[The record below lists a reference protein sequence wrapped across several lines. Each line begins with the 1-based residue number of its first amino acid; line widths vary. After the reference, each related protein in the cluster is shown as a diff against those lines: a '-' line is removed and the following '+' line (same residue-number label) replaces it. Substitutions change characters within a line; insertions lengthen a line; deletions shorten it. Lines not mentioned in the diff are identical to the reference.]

1 MSEEPTI
8 DKFKQTFLEEAREIL
23 VELES
28 ALLALNDNRGDNE
41 LVGRA
46 FRALH
51 TIKGSGAMFGFDEL
65 AAFTHNLENAFDEVR
80 NRRLHVT
87 SELINLSLAA
97 LDQIK
102 AMLDEAAGRGE
113 ANRTV
118 SAEILLK
125 VRQLTGKPE
134 PRPAEAAPSPEPAPA
149 ADATGPV
156 RHWHVRFS
164 PGADLL
170 RTGTDPLLLLREL
183 KQLGSLQIK
192 ASMAAI
198 PPIGELDPERCYIS
212 WDMVLTTSA
221 AREAISDVF
230 IFVADS
236 CELTI
241 EAMVEPKIEPKIEPA
256 IEQKIEEKIEPKIE
270 AKIELT
276 TEPAIEMRIKP
287 TIEPASSPVSSQVSS
302 AAVAESQAPKAKFP
316 SYGRRASDTPD
327 NASSI
332 RVPAAKLDQFVN
344 LVGEL
349 VTVQAR
355 LFEIATRREDPEVGA
370 VSEEVDR
377 LTSALRESS
386 ISIRMLPIRATFER
400 FRRLVHDL
408 ARDLH
413 KEVELTIEGA
423 DTELDKS
430 VIDQLNDPLMHLIR
444 NSMDH
449 GIEPPEKRLAA
460 AKRRSATIHLSAR
473 HSGASVLISVADDGG
488 GINAEAVR
496 ERAIEKGLVAAD
508 AQLTEAEIFAF
519 ILAPGF
525 STARQVT
532 DVSGRGVGM
541 DVVRRSVEALRGT
554 IDIASKPG
562 TGTSVTLRLPLTL
575 AIIDGLLVRVEQA
588 YFVLPLATTL
598 ECIEL
603 TRQDI
608 EQANGKHVANVR
620 GEIIPYIR
628 LREYFNMQ
636 TERPE
641 REQIMVAETEDGR
654 YGFVVDQVLGDHQ
667 TVIKNLGRFYR
678 HVELISGATI
688 LGNGSVALI
697 LDPQRLVRDALR
709 TMSVGKRAV
718 GKRVHGKR
726 ADVRAAPRTRAP
738 CAAAQ
743 SAAAQSAAA
752 QSAAA
757 PSVAAETRARP

>member
-1 MSEEPTI
+1 MQVLRSFHSGWIRSRSTRCGFCQGWFLSEEQTI

-80 NRRLHVT
+80 NGRLQVT

-97 LDQIK
+97 FDQIK

-113 ANRTV
+113 ANSAV

-125 VRQLTGKPE
+125 LRQLTGKPE
-134 PRPAEAAPSPEPAPA
+134 PRPAGASPSPELAPA
-149 ADATGPV
+149 ADARGAA
-156 RHWHVRFS
+156 RDWQIRFS
-164 PGADLL
+164 PGADLM
-170 RTGTDPLLLLREL
+170 RTGTNPLLLLREL

-221 AREAISDVF
+221 PREAISDVF

-236 CELTI
+236 CEL
-241 EAMVEPKIEPKIEPA
+241 MIEPA
-256 IEQKIEEKIEPKIE
+256 TEQ
-270 AKIELT
+270 T
-276 TEPAIEMRIKP
+276 TQ
-287 TIEPASSPVSSQVSS
+287 PASGQTSS
-302 AAVAESQAPKAKFP
+302 AAVAESQAPKPKYP

-355 LFEIATRREDPEVGA
+355 LFEIATRREDPEVVA
-370 VSEEVDR
+370 VSEEIDR
-377 LTSALRESS
+377 LTSALRENS
-386 ISIRMLPIRATFER
+386 IGIRMLPIRATFER

-449 GIEPPEKRLAA
+449 GIESPEGRLAA
-460 AKRRSATIHLSAR
+460 AKRPSATIHLSAR
-473 HSGASVLISVADDGG
+473 HSGASVLICVADDGG

-541 DVVRRSVEALRGT
+541 DVVRRSVETLRGT

-562 TGTSVTLRLPLTL
+562 AGTTVTLRLPLTL
-575 AIIDGLLVRVEQA
+575 AIIDGLLVRVGQA

-628 LREYFNMQ
+628 LREYFNMPI
-636 TERPE
+636 ERLE
-641 REQIMVAETEDGR
+641 REQIMIVETEEGR

-709 TMSVGKRAV
+709 TISLGTRSLGK
-718 GKRVHGKR
+718 H
-726 ADVRAAPRTRAP
+726 ADVGAAPRPRA
-738 CAAAQ
+738 Q
-743 SAAAQSAAA
+743 GV
-752 QSAAA
+752 AA
-757 PSVAAETRARP
+757 PSVAAEKVAAQSATTQGVACS

>member
-1 MSEEPTI
+1 
-8 DKFKQTFLEEAREIL
+8 
-23 VELES
+23 
-28 ALLALNDNRGDNE
+28 LA
-41 LVGRA
+41 
-46 FRALH
+46 
-51 TIKGSGAMFGFDEL
+51 S
-65 AAFTHNLENAFDEVR
+65 
-80 NRRLHVT
+80 
-87 SELINLSLAA
+87 
-97 LDQIK
+97 
-102 AMLDEAAGRGE
+102 
-113 ANRTV
+113 
-118 SAEILLK
+118 
-125 VRQLTGKPE
+125 
-134 PRPAEAAPSPEPAPA
+134 A
-149 ADATGPV
+149 ADARGPV
-156 RHWHVRFS
+156 LDWHIRFS

-170 RTGTDPLLLLREL
+170 RTGTNPLLLLREL

-236 CELTI
+236 CEL
-241 EAMVEPKIEPKIEPA
+241 KIEPKIEL
-256 IEQKIEEKIEPKIE
+256 KI
-270 AKIELT
+270 
-276 TEPAIEMRIKP
+276 EPAIE
-287 TIEPASSPVSSQVSS
+287 PASSQVSS
-302 AAVAESQAPKAKFP
+302 AAVAEPQAPKPKFP

-355 LFEIATRREDPEVGA
+355 LLEIATRREDPEVVA
-370 VSEEVDR
+370 VSEEIDR

-449 GIEPPEKRLAA
+449 GIESPESRLAA
-460 AKRRSATIHLSAR
+460 AKPPSATIHLSAR
-473 HSGASVLISVADDGG
+473 HSGASVLIAVADDGG

-628 LREYFNMQ
+628 LREYFNMP

-709 TMSVGKRAV
+709 SMALGTRSLGARS
-718 GKRVHGKR
+718 HGKR
-726 ADVRAAPRTRAP
+726 ADVSAAPRPRAP
-738 CAAAQ
+738 C
-743 SAAAQSAAA
+743 
-752 QSAAA
+752 AAA
-757 PSVAAETRARP
+757 PSVAAETMACP